1 MKKLLVA
8 LMALCAWTA
17 TMSQKAFGNT
27 SALLWTN
34 IRASRGNSSLA
45 MPTTQDIPLRE
56 QLRVLR
62 EFRSRKI
69 NAELCLEEKTDYRAI
84 SSKIDIFR
92 NSTTAPFALALSDRT
107 YSAMLKSSPEFRQAE
122 NVLADVW
129 KRARLK
135 LKGSEGMAWRELRDS
150 QRDWIASG
158 RDEKA
163 RLYIEQGMRQD
174 EAYAKVTQE
183 RAAYLERF
191 TQ

>member
-69 NAELCLEEKTDYRAI
+69 NPELCLKEKTDYRAI

-92 NSTTAPFALALSDRT
+92 SSTTAPFALALSDRT
-107 YSAMLKSSPEFRQAE
+107 YRSMLKSSPEFRQAE

-129 KRARLK
+129 KRVRLK

-163 RLYIEQGMRQD
+163 QLYIEQGLRQD